1 MVASRM
7 ALPRKKSASSLL
19 AGVPG
24 VINIGLRGFA
34 TDLAARGV
42 PVAHVEWRPPRRG
55 NPAGRR
61 RADDLHAWLARHE
74 ARIAKANAE
83 GLRRMFAANPVL
95 VDVQPAGRVIPALRG
110 KVLLHSGPPIEWRRM
125 CGPMQGAVAG
135 AIVFEGWASSLK
147 AAAAL
152 AASGGV
158 AFHPNH
164 HFGAVGPMTGIT
176 TRSMPVM
183 VVENRAFDNRSYC
196 MINEGL
202 GKVMR
207 FGANDDEVLGRIR
220 WLRDDF
226 GPLLGAALR
235 AAKGLE
241 LAPLIS
247 RGLAMGDEMH
257 QRNVACSALTL
268 RALAPHMARV
278 ASDAGALARALAFVA
293 GNEQFFLNIGM
304 AMGKAVMDPLS
315 GQNNGIEA
323 CSLVSAM
330 CRNGTDF
337 GIRLSGTGDEWFTAP
352 VELPKGLY
360 FPGYSEKDANPDMGD
375 SAIMETIGL
384 GAFAMASAPAV
395 MGFVGAG
402 RASDALAFTRA
413 MAEVTLARHPRWTI
427 PALDGEG
434 VPAGIDVRKVAATGI
449 QPAINTGIAHRKPGV
464 GQVGAGVARA
474 PLVCF
479 DQGLRAFALSL
490 GFKE

>member
-1 MVASRM
+1 MPPKTPKIPN
-7 ALPRKKSASSLL
+7 LLLGGTPRI
-19 AGVPG
+19 V
-24 VINIGLRGFA
+24 NIGLRAFA
-34 TDLAARGV
+34 SDLAARGV
-42 PVAHVEWRPPRRG
+42 AVAHVDWRPPRGGDPSGRHLV
-55 NPAGRR
+55 AG
-61 RADDLHAWLARHE
+61 LLEWLARHE
-74 ARIAKANAE
+74 ARIARANAE
-83 GLRRMFAANPVL
+83 GMRRMLGADPVL
-95 VDVQPAGRVIPALRG
+95 VDVMAAGKAMPKLAKPCG
-110 KVLLHSGPPIEWRRM
+110 KRIVLHAGPPIGWERM

-135 AIVFEGWASSLK
+135 ALVFEGWAPDLAS
-147 AAAAL
+147 AAKL
-152 AASGGV
+152 AAGGGV
-158 AFHPNH
+158 QFHPNH
-164 HFGAVGPMTGIT
+164 HYGAVGPMTGIT

-183 VVENRAFDNRSYC
+183 VVENRSFHNRSYC

-207 FGANDDEVLGRIR
+207 FGANDAGVLARLA

-235 AAKGLE
+235 AAGGLE
-241 LAPLIS
+241 LAPLIA

-268 RALAPHMARV
+268 RALAPHFAR
-278 ASDAGALARALAFVA
+278 AAGDSETLARSLAFIA

-304 AMGKAVMDPLS
+304 AMGKSIMDPVR
-315 GQNNGIEA
+315 GIEA

-337 GIRLSGTGDEWFTAP
+337 GVRLSGTGDAWFTAP
-352 VELPKGLY
+352 VEMPQGLY
-360 FPGYSEKDANPDMGD
+360 FPGYSERDANPDMGD

-402 RASDALAFTRA
+402 RATDALAFTRA
-413 MAEVTLARHPRWTI
+413 MGELTQGRNPKWAI
-427 PALDGEG
+427 PMLDGQG
-434 VPAGIDVRKVAATGI
+434 VPAGIDVRKVTATGV

-474 PLVCF
+474 PLACF
-479 DQGLRAFALSL
+479 DQALMAFAESL
-490 GFKE
+490 GFKK

>member
-1 MVASRM
+1 MPPKTPKIPN
-7 ALPRKKSASSLL
+7 ALLSGAPRI
-19 AGVPG
+19 V
-24 VINIGLRGFA
+24 NIGLRAFA
-34 TDLAARGV
+34 SDLAARGV
-42 PVAHVEWRPPRRG
+42 AVAHVDWRPSRG
-55 NPAGRR
+55 GERPGRERVAG
-61 RADDLHAWLARHE
+61 LLAWLARHE

-83 GLRRMFAANPVL
+83 GLRRMLGADPVL
-95 VDVQPAGRVIPALRG
+95 VDVMPAGKAMPKLAKPGGERI
-110 KVLLHSGPPIEWRRM
+110 VLHAGPPIGWQRM

-135 AIVFEGWASSLK
+135 ALVFEGWAADLK
-147 AAAAL
+147 AAAKF

-158 AFHPNH
+158 QFHPNH

-183 VVENRAFDNRSYC
+183 VVENRAFKNRSYC

-207 FGANDDEVLGRIR
+207 FGANDAEVLARLA

-226 GPLLGAALR
+226 GPLLGRALR
-235 AAKGLE
+235 AAGGLE

-278 ASDAGALARALAFVA
+278 ASDAGALGRGLAFIA

-304 AMGKAVMDPLS
+304 AMGKSIMDPVR
-315 GQNNGIEA
+315 GIEA

-337 GIRLSGTGDEWFTAP
+337 GVRLSGTGDAWFTAP

-360 FPGYSEKDANPDMGD
+360 FPGYSERDANPDMGD

-402 RASDALAFTRA
+402 RATDALAFTRA
-413 MAEVTLARHPRWTI
+413 MGELALGRNPKWAI
-427 PALDGEG
+427 PMLDGEG
-434 VPAGIDVRKVAATGI
+434 VPAGIDVRKVAGTAI

-474 PLVCF
+474 PLACF
-479 DQGLRAFALSL
+479 DQALAAFAKLL
-490 GFKE
+490 GHRE

>member
-1 MVASRM
+1 M
-7 ALPRKKSASSLL
+7 AAKSLL
-19 AGVPG
+19 SGTPG

-34 TDLAARGV
+34 ADLAARGV
-42 PVAHVEWRPPRRG
+42 PVAQVDWRPPR
-55 NPAGRR
+55 PGRER
-61 RADDLHAWLARHE
+61 TGELLAWLGRHE
-74 ARIAKANAE
+74 ARIARANAE
-83 GLRRMFAANPVL
+83 GLRRMLGANPVL
-95 VDVQPAGRVIPALRG
+95 VDVQPAGKVISGLGDR
-110 KVLLHSGPPIEWRRM
+110 VLLHAGPPLEWRRM

-135 AIVFEGWASSLK
+135 AIVFEGWAPDLK
-147 AAAAL
+147 RAAKL
-152 AASGGV
+152 AAGG
-158 AFHPNH
+158 AIRFRPNH
-164 HFGAVGPMTGIT
+164 RYGAVGPMTGIT

-183 VVENRAFDNRSYC
+183 VVENRARGIHAGNRSYC

-207 FGANDDEVLGRIR
+207 FGANDAEVLARLA

-235 AAKGLE
+235 AAGGLE
-241 LAPLIS
+241 LTPLIA

-257 QRNVACSALTL
+257 QRNVACSALVL
-268 RALAPHMARV
+268 RALAPHFAR
-278 ASDAGALARALAFVA
+278 AAGDAGDLARSLAFIA

-304 AMGKAVMDPLS
+304 AMGKAMMDPLS
-315 GQNNGIEA
+315 GPHNGIEA

-330 CRNGTDF
+330 SRNGTDF
-337 GIRLSGTGDEWFTAP
+337 GIRLSATGDAWFTAP
-352 VELPKGLY
+352 VEMPQGLY
-360 FPGYSEKDANPDMGD
+360 FPGYGERDANPDMGD
-375 SAIMETIGL
+375 SAIMETVGL

-413 MAEVTLARHPRWTI
+413 MGELTAGRNPKWTI

-434 VPAGIDVRKVAATGI
+434 VPAGIDVRKVAATGV

-474 PLVCF
+474 PLACF
-479 DQGLRAFALSL
+479 DQALEAFAASL
-490 GFKE
+490 K

>member
-1 MVASRM
+1 M
-7 ALPRKKSASSLL
+7 AAKTLLLRAPR
-19 AGVPG
+19 

-34 TDLAARGV
+34 TELAARGV
-42 PVAHVEWRPPRRG
+42 AVAQVDWRPQAPGRG
-55 NPAGRR
+55 QSARI
-61 RADDLHAWLARHE
+61 LAWLGKHG

-83 GLRRMFAANPVL
+83 GLRRMLAANPVL
-95 VDVQPAGRVIPALRG
+95 VDVRPAGKVISGLGNRV
-110 KVLLHSGPPIEWRRM
+110 VLHAGPPIVWQRM
-125 CGPMQGAVAG
+125 CGPMQGAAAG
-135 AIVFEGWASSLK
+135 AIVFEGWAPDLK
-147 AAAAL
+147 HAAKL
-152 AASGGV
+152 AAGGGIR
-158 AFHPNH
+158 FQPNH
-164 HFGAVGPMTGIT
+164 HHGAVGPMTGII

-207 FGANDDEVLGRIR
+207 FGANDAGVLARLA
-220 WLRDDF
+220 WLRDAF

-235 AAKGLE
+235 AAGGLE
-241 LAPLIS
+241 LAPLVS

-268 RALAPHMARV
+268 RALAPHFAR
-278 ASDAGALARALAFVA
+278 AAGDSETLARSLAFIA

-304 AMGKAVMDPLS
+304 AMGKSIMDPVR
-315 GQNNGIEA
+315 GIEA

-330 CRNGTDF
+330 SRNGTDF
-337 GIRLSGTGDEWFTAP
+337 GIRLAGTGDAWFTAP
-352 VELPKGLY
+352 VEMPRGLY
-360 FPGYSEKDANPDMGD
+360 FPGYSESDANPDMGD

-413 MAEVTLARHPRWTI
+413 MGELTVGRNPRWTI

-434 VPAGIDVRKVAATGI
+434 VPAGIDARKVADTAI

-474 PLVCF
+474 PLACF
-479 DQGLRAFALSL
+479 DQALAAFANSL
-490 GFKE
+490 GYRE

>member
-1 MVASRM
+1 M
-7 ALPRKKSASSLL
+7 KSKSSLL
-19 AGVPG
+19 AGTPG

-34 TDLAARGV
+34 LDLAARGV
-42 PVAHVEWRPPRRG
+42 PVAHVDWRPPA
-55 NPAGRR
+55 PGR
-61 RADDLHAWLARHE
+61 AQAMDVLSWLSRFE
-74 ARIAKANAE
+74 KKIKKANEE

-95 VDVQPAGRVIPALRG
+95 ADVQPAGKVIDGLGDRM
-110 KVLLHSGPPIEWRRM
+110 LLHSGPPIEWQRM

-147 AAAAL
+147 AAAEL

-183 VVENRAFDNRSYC
+183 IVENRAFKNRSYC

-220 WLRDDF
+220 WLRDHF

-235 AAKGLE
+235 AAGGLE

-268 RALAPHMARV
+268 RALAPHFARH
-278 ASDAGALARALAFVA
+278 APGAETLADSLAFIA

-304 AMGKAVMDPLS
+304 AMGKAVMDPVR
-315 GQNNGIEA
+315 GIEA

-337 GIRLSGTGDEWFTAP
+337 GIRLSGTGDAWFTAP

-375 SAIMETIGL
+375 SAIMETVGL

-402 RASDALAFTRA
+402 RAGDALAFTRT
-413 MAEVTLARHPRWTI
+413 MGEITLAKHPRWTI

-434 VPAGIDVRKVAATGI
+434 VPAGIDVRKVADTGI
-449 QPAINTGIAHRKPGV
+449 QPAINTGIAHRNPGV

-474 PLVCF
+474 PLACF
-479 DQGLRAFALSL
+479 DQGLEVFAESL
-490 GFKE
+490 GFRP

>member
-1 MVASRM
+1 
-7 ALPRKKSASSLL
+7 
-19 AGVPG
+19 
-24 VINIGLRGFA
+24 
-34 TDLAARGV
+34 
-42 PVAHVEWRPPRRG
+42 
-55 NPAGRR
+55 
-61 RADDLHAWLARHE
+61 
-74 ARIAKANAE
+74 
-83 GLRRMFAANPVL
+83 
-95 VDVQPAGRVIPALRG
+95 
-110 KVLLHSGPPIEWRRM
+110 
-125 CGPMQGAVAG
+125 
-135 AIVFEGWASSLK
+135 
-147 AAAAL
+147 
-152 AASGGV
+152 
-158 AFHPNH
+158 
-164 HFGAVGPMTGIT
+164 
-176 TRSMPVM
+176 
-183 VVENRAFDNRSYC
+183 VENRAFETRSYC

-220 WLRDDF
+220 WLRDHF

-235 AAKGLE
+235 AAGGLE

-268 RALAPHMARV
+268 RALAPHFARH
-278 ASDAGALARALAFVA
+278 APGAETLADSLAFIA

-304 AMGKAVMDPLS
+304 AMGKAVMDPVRD
-315 GQNNGIEA
+315 IEA

-337 GIRLSGTGDEWFTAP
+337 GVRLSGTGDAWFTAP

-375 SAIMETIGL
+375 SAIMETVGL

-402 RASDALAFTRA
+402 RASDALAFTRT
-413 MAEVTLARHPRWTI
+413 MGDITLARHPRWTI

-434 VPAGIDVRKVAATGI
+434 VPAGIDVRKVAATGV

-474 PLVCF
+474 PLACF
-479 DQGLRAFALSL
+479 DKGLEVFAESL
-490 GFKE
+490 GFRP